1 MSATHAES
9 HRFECRLIWTGAA
22 QGSTTSYESYS
33 REYRL
38 DIPGKPSLRGSAA
51 GAFRGDGTLPNPEDL
66 LVASLSACHF
76 LSYAAL
82 CSRAGVHLMTYED
95 DAEGTMQKEGG
106 VVRFMEVVLHPKV
119 GIAPGSDPEK
129 ARALHERAHAIC
141 FIANSVNFPVRNEPT
156 ITAAAP
162 V

>member
-1 MSATHAES
+1 V
-9 HRFECRLIWTGAA
+9 WTGAVKG
-22 QGSTTSYESYS
+22 GSTSYETYS

-38 DIPGKPSLRGSAA
+38 DLKGKPSIRGTAA
-51 GAFRGDGTLPNPEDL
+51 PVYRGDPSLPNPEDL

-76 LSYAAL
+76 LSYVAL
-82 CSRAGVHLMTYED
+82 CARAGINVIAYED
-95 DAEGTMQKEGG
+95 EAEGTMDKVDRVERFTE
-106 VVRFMEVVLHPKV
+106 VRLRPKV
-119 GIAPGSDPEK
+119 TVAPGSDPEK

-156 ITAAAP
+156 ITVAAP